1 MGAENQEDEV
11 SPITISR
18 TSKPHPMPTVYDR
31 HTSPRSEFLFL
42 VWKDLMGTPLMALSI
57 AWGRDLSE
65 KAMAPHSST
74 LAWEIPWT
82 EEPGGLQSMWS

>member
-31 HTSPRSEFLFL
+31 HTSGKHFSYSLKEILLMLMKQNKFPKRSE
-42 VWKDLMGTPLMALSI
+42 
-57 AWGRDLSE
+57 RY
-65 KAMAPHSST
+65 AMNSKT
-74 LAWEIPWT
+74 WELGQGW
-82 EEPGGLQSMWS
+82 L

>member
-31 HTSPRSEFLFL
+31 HTSGKHFSYSLKEILLMLMKQNKFPKRSEIPNELKNL
-42 VWKDLMGTPLMALSI
+42 GTGTGTAVI
-57 AWGRDLSE
+57 WF
-65 KAMAPHSST
+65 
-74 LAWEIPWT
+74 
-82 EEPGGLQSMWS
+82 